1 MFYETR
7 ARDKTLLP
15 HDPFKAI
22 IAPRPIGWISTRAR
36 DGRVNL
42 APYSFFN
49 AFASMEVPIVG
60 FSSEGYKDSAAFAE
74 ESGEFAF
81 NLASFDLMRQMSETS
96 APLPRG
102 LSEFEH
108 AGLTMA
114 PCRLI
119 AAPRVAEAHA
129 SLECK
134 VSQILQ
140 LKSHKGAEINNY
152 VVFGE
157 VVAFHIDDR
166 LIRDGRFDTAGA
178 QPVARCGYQD
188 YAVADRMIA
197 LARPAGGGDAANISG
212 GSL

>member
-1 MFYETR
+1 MFYETL

-22 IAPRPIGWISTRAR
+22 IAPRPVGWISTRAK

-49 AFASMEVPIVG
+49 AFASVEAPILG
-60 FSSEGYKDSAAFAE
+60 FSSEGFKDSAAFAT
-74 ESGEFAF
+74 ESGEFVF

-102 LSEFEH
+102 TSEFEH

-114 PCRLI
+114 PCRLV

-134 VSQILQ
+134 VTQILQ
-140 LKSHKGAEINNY
+140 LKSHKGAEINNC

-157 VVAFHIDDR
+157 VVAFHLDDR
-166 LIRDGRFDTAGA
+166 LIRDGRFDTAAA

-197 LARPAGGGDAANISG
+197 LARPAGGGDPVKEKA
-212 GSL
+212 

>member
-22 IAPRPIGWISTRAR
+22 IAPRPIGWISTRAK

-49 AFASMEVPIVG
+49 AFASVEAPIVG
-60 FSSEGYKDSAAFAE
+60 FSSEGFKDSAAFAE

-102 LSEFEH
+102 ASEFEH

-134 VSQILQ
+134 VSQILR

-188 YAVADRMIA
+188 YAVADRMIT

-212 GSL
+212 GS